1 LSGQQ
6 PIR

>member
-1 LSGQQ
+1 MQQ